1 MMIIKAQ
8 IAKGISCN
16 YKQTLYDWQKL
27 PFVICGLPKRY
38 FPVTSPTLFRIH
50 APSPPPTL
58 RGRRSQHGKTPIHQF
73 TRVHLHDK
81 LPGIFFQIFSWWRLK
96 SGRKQKK
103 DPQLLKFSWQPGVI
117 ISGWSWSSISPC
129 SVVGRNFRSFKGLRK
144 SASRRSLK
152 SHACAI

>member
-1 MMIIKAQ
+1 LQLQADPLWLTK
-8 IAKGISCN
+8 
-16 YKQTLYDWQKL
+16 T
-27 PFVICGLPKRY
+27 
-38 FPVTSPTLFRIH
+38 
-50 APSPPPTL
+50 TL
-58 RGRRSQHGKTPIHQF
+58 RNLWAAKEIFPSHLTYPLSNSCTITSSYPQRPQVAAWKNPHSPIY
-73 TRVHLHDK
+73 TCPLHDK

-96 SGRKQKK
+96 SGRKQ